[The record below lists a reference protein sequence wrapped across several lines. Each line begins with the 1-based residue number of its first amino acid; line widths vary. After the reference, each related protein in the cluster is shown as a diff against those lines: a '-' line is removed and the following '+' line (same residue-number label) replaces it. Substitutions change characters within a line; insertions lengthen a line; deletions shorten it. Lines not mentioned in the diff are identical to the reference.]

1 MKMERMR
8 MKRTLLLLVIFAL
21 SGLIFGQGLAP
32 VWFEQ
37 IKGPCSVS
45 REDCARLAKELHKG
59 LKRGMKPKAL
69 SELAPEDGTPRIVF
83 LTIGEDKWPCR
94 TYIGTGY
101 SLRDALEK
109 AADYLCRAEKA
120 RVEDLH
126 NQLKSMLEQARTEG
140 GENAVGKNWR
150 VVVKDKNKADAKT
163 GETTVSQDWLE
174 RDKDPGAWNWLKL
187 EIVQYTKKAEGFQ
200 MEETRLALGSVV
212 GLAFDVRAGFAFTPS
227 QLTGR
232 CLLTEE
238 RCLSTRQVG
247 DFLADTLNLL
257 LLKNWMELCS
267 MKTPQT
273 VALFELDSYFTDGET
288 VTPLYRGHPYP
299 SLTTAD
305 GCFKAAEKCGKAVLA
320 CLDPKTGE
328 LQAPFPDW
336 FADDEKGRE
345 DLGSQSELVLAY
357 CRLAA
362 ESGDKQW
369 LEAAKLAFK
378 PVAAGA
384 VRYGANRQSL
394 TIVEDEEL
402 PEGSFAVPR
411 KISHLRTNAL
421 AALAMDEM
429 ANAIG
434 DAVDKVFLNDLRLL
448 TAHVANQAQSL
459 GGFLQQRIIPSEE
472 VKQASLADP
481 TSHLEAEAL
490 ATLAV
495 YRGARRYKEMSWMEL
510 ADSSLDYLV
519 GELKRMNIEQYPLS
533 PWLVEALI
541 CHYRNSGDYMVEMS
555 RLAVAADAA
564 RDARPILADHYGIV
578 TEWPSMTGAAEYSW
592 ILAALSER
600 FARRSEADRAKSM
613 LHSALPYLV
622 FQMQGQIDFP
632 TASAL
637 ARPIYYIGFFRD
649 HLEDF
654 GFDLNGQTT
663 QMLSLLRLHQIVK
676 ENFGGEI
683 PKDDAEKVNGEL
695 TALREMADVHPSV
708 LLTDLLVNDAV
719 AGGRHHDV
727 SGVFTDKREDKL
739 RIKAPSNN
747 RQKPKKRVKK

>member
-1 MKMERMR
+1 MK
-8 MKRTLLLLVIFAL
+8 KTLLLFVIL
-21 SGLIFGQGLAP
+21 TMSGFVFGQGLAP

-45 REDCARLAKELHKG
+45 REEFGRLAKELHKG

-69 SELAPEDGTPRIVF
+69 AELAPEDGAPRIVF
-83 LTIGEDKWPCR
+83 LTIGENKWPCR

-109 AADYLCRAEKA
+109 AADYLYRAEKS

-126 NQLKSMLEQARTEG
+126 NQLKSMLEQARAEG

-150 VVVKDKNKADAKT
+150 VVVTDKNKKEMKT
-163 GETTVSQDWLE
+163 EGMTVSQDWIE

-187 EIVQYTKKAEGFQ
+187 EIVQFTRKAEGFQ
-200 MEETRLALGSVV
+200 MEETRMVLGSLV

-238 RCLSTRQVG
+238 RSLSARQVG

-273 VALFELDSYFTDGET
+273 VSLFELDSYFTDGET

-299 SLTTAD
+299 ALPSMD
-305 GCFKAAEKCGKAVLA
+305 GCLQAAVECGKAVLA
-320 CLDPKTGE
+320 CMDAKDGVLKV
-328 LQAPFPDW
+328 PFPDW
-336 FADDEKGRE
+336 FADDDKGRE
-345 DLGSQSELVLAY
+345 DLGTQCELVLAY

-362 ESGDKQW
+362 ETGGKQW
-369 LEAAKLAFK
+369 LDAAKLAFK
-378 PVAAGA
+378 PVVAGA
-384 VRYGANRQSL
+384 VRYGAGRQSL

-402 PEGSFAVPR
+402 PEGSLAVPR

-429 ANAIG
+429 AVPMG

-448 TAHVANQAQSL
+448 TAHIATQAQPL

-472 VKQASLADP
+472 VKLASLADP
-481 TSHLEAEAL
+481 TSRLEAESL

-495 YRGARRYKEMSWMEL
+495 YRGARRFKNMEWMEL
-510 ADSSLDYLV
+510 ADKSLDYLV
-519 GELKRMNIEQYPLS
+519 GELKRADIQLYPLS
-533 PWLVEALI
+533 PWLAEALI
-541 CHYRNSGDYMVEMS
+541 CHYRNGGDYMAEMS
-555 RLAVAADAA
+555 RLTIAADAA

-578 TEWPSMTGAAEYSW
+578 KDWPSMTAAAEHAW
-592 ILAALSER
+592 ILSALAER
-600 FARRSEADRAKSM
+600 FARRDEPERAKAM

-622 FQMQGQIDFP
+622 FQMQGRMDFA

-637 ARPIYYIGFFRD
+637 ARPIYYVNFFRD

-663 QMLSLLRLHQIVK
+663 QMLSLLRLRQIVK
-676 ENFGGEI
+676 EHFGGEI
-683 PKDDAEKVNGEL
+683 PQDEAEKVNREIM
-695 TALREMADVHPSV
+695 ALREMADVHPSV
-708 LLTDLLVNDAV
+708 LVTDLLVNDAV
-719 AGGRHHDV
+719 SSGRHHDV

-739 RIKAPSNN
+739 RVKAPSAQ
-747 RQKPKKRVKK
+747 RMKPKKRKKK

>member
-1 MKMERMR
+1 MK
-8 MKRTLLLLVIFAL
+8 KTLWLLVIFVLAGFV
-21 SGLIFGQGLAP
+21 SGQGLAP

-69 SELAPEDGTPRIVF
+69 AELAPEDGTPRIVF

-94 TYIGTGY
+94 TYIGSGY

-109 AADYLCRAEKA
+109 AADYLYRAEKS

-126 NQLKSMLEQARTEG
+126 NQLKSMLEQSRTEG
-140 GENAVGKNWR
+140 GETAVGKNWR
-150 VVVKDKNKADAKT
+150 VVVKDKNQNDMKT
-163 GETTVSQDWLE
+163 EGMTVSQDWIE

-187 EIVQYTKKAEGFQ
+187 EIVQYTRQAEGFQ
-200 MEETRLALGSVV
+200 MEETRMALGSVV

-238 RCLSTRQVG
+238 RSLSARQVG

-267 MKTPQT
+267 MKQPQT
-273 VALFELDSYFTDGET
+273 VSLFELDSYFTDGET

-299 SLTTAD
+299 SMTTAD
-305 GCFKAAEKCGKAVLA
+305 GCLKAAMECGKAVLA
-320 CLDPKTGE
+320 CLDAKDGI
-328 LQAPFPDW
+328 LKVPFPDW

-345 DLGSQSELVLAY
+345 DLGSQAELVLAY

-362 ESGDKQW
+362 ESGDKKW
-369 LEAAKLAFK
+369 LDAAKLAFK
-378 PVAAGA
+378 PIVAGA
-384 VRYGANRQSL
+384 VRYGAARQNL

-429 ANAIG
+429 ANAMG

-448 TAHVANQAQSL
+448 TAHIVLQAQPL

-472 VKQASLADP
+472 VKLASLADP
-481 TSHLEAEAL
+481 TSRLEAEAL

-495 YRGARRYKEMSWMEL
+495 YRGAQRYKEMAWMEL

-519 GELKRMNIEQYPLS
+519 GELKRADIQQYPIS
-533 PWLVEALI
+533 PWLAEALI
-541 CHYRNSGDYMVEMS
+541 CHYRNGGDYMAEMT
-555 RLAVAADAA
+555 RLAVVADAA

-578 TEWPSMTGAAEYSW
+578 NDWPSMTAAAEHSW
-592 ILAALSER
+592 VLSVLAER
-600 FARRSEADRAKSM
+600 FARRDEPERAKSM

-622 FQMQGQIDFP
+622 FQMQGRMDFA

-637 ARPIYYIGFFRD
+637 ARPIYYVNFFRD

-663 QMLSLLRLHQIVK
+663 QILSLLRLRQIVK
-676 ENFGGEI
+676 EHFGGEI
-683 PKDDAEKVNGEL
+683 PQDEAEKVNREIK
-695 TALREMADVHPSV
+695 ALREMADVHPSV
-708 LLTDLLVNDAV
+708 LVADLLVNDAV
-719 AGGRHHDV
+719 ASGRHHDV

-739 RIKAPSNN
+739 RVKAPSSQ
-747 RQKPKKRVKK
+747 RMKPKKRKKK

>member
-1 MKMERMR
+1 MK
-8 MKRTLLLLVIFAL
+8 KTLLLFVIFVL
-21 SGLIFGQGLAP
+21 SGLVSGQGVAP
-32 VWFEQ
+32 VWFGE
-37 IKGPCSVS
+37 IKGPSSVS
-45 REDCARLAKELHKG
+45 REDFARLARELHMG
-59 LKRGMKPKAL
+59 LKKQLKPKAL
-69 SELAPEDGTPRIVF
+69 AALAPEDGTPRIVF
-83 LTIGEDKWPCR
+83 LTIGDDKWPCR

-101 SLRDALEK
+101 SLRDAIEK
-109 AADYLCRAEKA
+109 AADYLYRAEKS

-150 VVVKDKNKADAKT
+150 VVVKDKNKNDMKT
-163 GETTVSQDWLE
+163 EGMTVSQDWIE

-187 EIVQYTKKAEGFQ
+187 EIVQFTKWSEGFQ
-200 MEETRLALGSVV
+200 MEETRMALGSMV

-238 RCLSTRQVG
+238 RSLSARQVG

-257 LLKNWMELCS
+257 SLKNWMELCS
-267 MKTPQT
+267 MKKPQT
-273 VALFELDSYFTDGET
+273 VALFELDGYFTDGET

-299 SLTTAD
+299 TLPSPD
-305 GCFKAAEKCGKAVLA
+305 GCLQAAVECGKAVLA
-320 CLDPKTGE
+320 CLDAKDGM
-328 LQAPFPDW
+328 LKAPFPDW
-336 FADDEKGRE
+336 FADDDNGRE
-345 DLGSQSELVLAY
+345 DLGSQCELVLAY

-362 ESGDKQW
+362 DTGDKQW
-369 LEAAKLAFK
+369 LDAAKLAFK
-378 PVAAGA
+378 PVVAGA
-384 VRYGANRQSL
+384 VRYGAGRQCL

-402 PEGSFAVPR
+402 PEGSRVVPR

-429 ANAIG
+429 ANAMG
-434 DAVDKVFLNDLRLL
+434 DAAGKVFLNDLRLL
-448 TAHVANQAQSL
+448 TAHVAMQAQSL

-472 VKQASLADP
+472 VKMASLADP
-481 TSHLEAEAL
+481 TSRLEAEAL

-495 YRGARRYKEMSWMEL
+495 YRGSQRFKEMSWMEL

-519 GELKRMNIEQYPLS
+519 AELKRADIQQYPLS
-533 PWLVEALI
+533 PWLAEALI
-541 CHYRNSGDYMVEMS
+541 CHYRNGGDYMAEMT

-578 TEWPSMTGAAEYSW
+578 KDWPSMTAAAEHAW
-592 ILAALSER
+592 ILCALAER
-600 FARRSEADRAKSM
+600 FARRDEADRAKAM
-613 LHSALPYLV
+613 LHSVLPYLV
-622 FQMQGQIDFP
+622 FQMQGRMDFA

-637 ARPIYYIGFFRD
+637 ARPIYYVGFFRD

-663 QMLSLLRLHQIVK
+663 QMLSLLRLRQILK
-676 ENFGGEI
+676 EHFGGAIPQEEVAKTTSEI
-683 PKDDAEKVNGEL
+683 K
-695 TALREMADVHPSV
+695 ALREMADVHPSV
-708 LLTDLLVNDAV
+708 LLADLLINDAV
-719 AGGRHHDV
+719 PSGRHHDV

-739 RIKAPSNN
+739 RIKAPSAQ
-747 RQKPKKRVKK
+747 RMKPKKRLKK

>member
-1 MKMERMR
+1 MK
-8 MKRTLLLLVIFAL
+8 KTLLLFVILTL
-21 SGLIFGQGLAP
+21 SGFVFGQVLAP

-45 REDCARLAKELHKG
+45 REEFARLAKELHKG

-69 SELAPEDGTPRIVF
+69 AELAPENATPRIVF
-83 LTIGEDKWPCR
+83 LTIGENKWPCR

-109 AADYLCRAEKA
+109 AADYLYRAEKS

-150 VVVKDKNKADAKT
+150 VVVTDKNKKEMKT
-163 GETTVSQDWLE
+163 EEMTVSQDWIE

-187 EIVQYTKKAEGFQ
+187 EIVQFTRKADGFQ
-200 MEETRLALGSVV
+200 MEETRMALGSVV

-238 RCLSTRQVG
+238 RSLSARQVG

-273 VALFELDSYFTDGET
+273 VSLFELDSYFTDGET

-299 SLTTAD
+299 TLPSAD
-305 GCFKAAEKCGKAVLA
+305 GCLQAAVECGKAVLS
-320 CLDPKTGE
+320 CLDAKDGV
-328 LQAPFPDW
+328 LKAPFPDW
-336 FADDEKGRE
+336 FADDDKGRE
-345 DLGSQSELVLAY
+345 DLGSQCELVLAY

-362 ESGDKQW
+362 DTGDKQW

-378 PVAAGA
+378 PVVAGA
-384 VRYGANRQSL
+384 IRYGAGRQNL

-402 PEGSFAVPR
+402 PEGSLAVPR

-429 ANAIG
+429 ATAMG
-434 DAVDKVFLNDLRLL
+434 DATDKVFLNDLRLL
-448 TAHVANQAQSL
+448 TDHVARQAQPL

-472 VKQASLADP
+472 VKLASLADP
-481 TSHLEAEAL
+481 TSRLEAEAL
-490 ATLAV
+490 AVLAV

-519 GELKRMNIEQYPLS
+519 GELKRANIEQYPLS
-533 PWLVEALI
+533 PWLAEALI
-541 CHYRNSGDYMVEMS
+541 CHYRNSGEYMVELT

-578 TEWPSMTGAAEYSW
+578 NDWPSMTAAAEHSW
-592 ILAALSER
+592 VLSVLADR
-600 FARRSEADRAKSM
+600 FARRDEPDRAKAM

-622 FQMQGQIDFP
+622 FQMQGRMDFA

-637 ARPIYYIGFFRD
+637 ARPIYYVNFFRD

-663 QMLSLLRLHQIVK
+663 QILSLLRLRQIVK
-676 ENFGGEI
+676 EHFGGEI
-683 PKDDAEKVNGEL
+683 PQDEAEKVNREIK
-695 TALREMADVHPSV
+695 ALREITDVHPSV
-708 LLTDLLVNDAV
+708 LVTDLLVNDAV
-719 AGGRHHDV
+719 ASGRRHDV

-739 RIKAPSNN
+739 RVKAPSSQ
-747 RQKPKKRVKK
+747 RMKPKKRKKK